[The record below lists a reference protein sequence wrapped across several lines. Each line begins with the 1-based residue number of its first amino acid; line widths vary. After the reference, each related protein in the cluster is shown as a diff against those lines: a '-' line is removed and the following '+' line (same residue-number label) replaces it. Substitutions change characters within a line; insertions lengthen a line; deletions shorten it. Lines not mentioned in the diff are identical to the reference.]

1 MLQSDKSNKG
11 RSIAMVL
18 RFRKCVI
25 AVLAMIRIKKSKL
38 FGMNIRG
45 ISEHLYSMRRTWEKN
60 GLDANS
66 SFNCTEG

>member
-1 MLQSDKSNKG
+1 
-11 RSIAMVL
+11 MVL

-45 ISEHLYSMRRTWEKN
+45 ISEHLYSMRRAWEKN
-60 GLDANS
+60 GIDSNS
-66 SFNCTEG
+66 SFTCT

>member
-1 MLQSDKSNKG
+1 
-11 RSIAMVL
+11 MVL

-45 ISEHLYSMRRTWEKN
+45 ISEHIHSMRRAWDKKN
-60 GLDANS
+60 GIDSNS
-66 SFNCTEG
+66 SFSCT